1 MAVILL
7 RHGETALNAARVMQ
21 PAATPLSERG
31 RAQAQA
37 VARRLARR
45 GGIGAIL
52 SSDLPRA
59 WLTAEAVG
67 AALALPVEASVRLQ
81 ERNFGDLR
89 GRPYDTLGFDPLVMR
104 QAPPGG
110 ESAADFAERV
120 QQAFDEMLR
129 RHAQLQG
136 DLVVV
141 THGLLIRTL
150 LAGSLQWDAEA
161 LGALHLGNTSLSI
174 FDAAPPYAL
183 QLLNCTRHLDAA
195 ERDDARSL
203 SGG

>member
-31 RAQAQA
+31 QAQARA
-37 VARRLARR
+37 VARRLAQR
-45 GGIGAIL
+45 GGIAAIV

-59 WLTAEAVG
+59 WLTAEAV
-67 AALALPVEASVRLQ
+67 AVALALPIRPSALLQ
-81 ERNFGDLR
+81 ERNFGALR
-89 GRPYDTLGFDPLVMR
+89 GRPYDSLGFDPLRM
-104 QAPPGG
+104 QEAPPQG
-110 ESAADFAERV
+110 ESAAAFVQRV
-120 QQAFDEMLR
+120 QQAFDDML
-129 RHAQLQG
+129 LQHQGLDG
-136 DLVVV
+136 DLLVV

-150 LAGSLQWDAEA
+150 LAASLQ
-161 LGALHLGNTSLSI
+161 LGVDVVGELHLGNTSLSI

-195 ERDDARSL
+195 ERDDARGL